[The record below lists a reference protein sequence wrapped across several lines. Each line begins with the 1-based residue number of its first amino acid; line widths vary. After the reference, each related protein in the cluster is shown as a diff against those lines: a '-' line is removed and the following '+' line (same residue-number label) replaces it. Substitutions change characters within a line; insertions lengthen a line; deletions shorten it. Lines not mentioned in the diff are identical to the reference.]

1 MLPAQQPQL
10 TLTCFGQTN
19 PTSSR
24 EKASI
29 QVNQGNLEEILVRGQ
44 VHGTRLGCGTAPLQS
59 PLLILPGDPCEICV
73 SRQQTQGVSA
83 QGAGGRSGAESWG
96 PCTHRGAALSSR
108 PFTMKGECV
117 SECAEVHSDR
127 QLSYTAHPCPPAG
140 KPRFEAQ
147 IGCWCCFKGFWGAGA
162 VLRVVGSEPTLP
174 PRRKAKSFCS
184 SSAAQL

>member
-73 SRQQTQGVSA
+73 SRQQTRGVSA

-108 PFTMKGECV
+108 PLAAGA
-117 SECAEVHSDR
+117 CAEVHSDR
-127 QLSYTAHPCPPAG
+127 HSSPTQPIPVHPLASQG
-140 KPRFEAQ
+140 LRHRL
-147 IGCWCCFKGFWGAGA
+147 GAGA
-162 VLRVVGSEPTLP
+162 VLRVFGVLVL
-174 PRRKAKSFCS
+174 F
-184 SSAAQL
+184 